1 MIKIIFE
8 NYSYFRI
15 DAEWDIMSAIKKRF
29 RYFVEGAQFSNAYKQ
44 RRWDGFKSFVTQKNR
59 MPLGSLESVYK
70 FLKEKY
76 PLKPIEFP
84 NAYRNIKDEYDF
96 LEDIECYSKGEVIK
110 PRDNQWEAVDKCI
123 KNNRCVCVAPTSF
136 GKSLVIYLL
145 CRYHINYE
153 RKVLIVVPKKI
164 LVEQMIADFIDYGYE
179 GEINGIYSGQERV
192 SSDITVI
199 TFQTLCKIPWLLE
212 DYGCL
217 ILDECHMC
225 KANSLLSII
234 DSASNIRYKYGLTG
248 SLKEGSIEHTFASTY
263 IGYPH
268 YITDT
273 KTLIEEKVVAR
284 LKVEIY
290 KYAYPES
297 ERISHSFDYNEEK
310 EFLRGC
316 EHRYKAI
323 LEEAGELNKTGMIA
337 VVEIEQAQKL
347 YEMARGMYPD
357 RNIYQIRGNHIER
370 NEEMF
375 KSFEEIK
382 PDIEKEKNAL
392 LIVGLKVFSTGVS
405 VKNIHFGIMAVSTK
419 SYTSVIQTIGRGL
432 RVNKQKKDFL
442 FIDWYDDFRLDGGS
456 FTYMYGHLMDRLK
469 IYEEQGFD
477 VEYKS
482 VGESTQN
489 ILNIS

>member
-1 MIKIIFE
+1 MTEIKFE

-15 DAEWDIMSAIKKRF
+15 DTSIPIMTALKKKF
-29 RYFVEGAQFSNAYKQ
+29 RYFVEGAQFSNAYKS
-44 RRWDGFKSFVTQKNR
+44 RRWDGFKSFITKGNR
-59 MPLGSLESVYK
+59 MPLGCIVETYK
-70 FLKEKY
+70 FIKEK
-76 PLKPIEFP
+76 FP
-84 NAYRNIKDEYDF
+84 TEKIIVPQEYRNIQDDYEF
-96 LEDIECYSKGEVIK
+96 LEDIEVYSKGEVII
-110 PRDNQWEAVDKCI
+110 PRDNQWEAIDKCI
-123 KNNRCVCVAPTSF
+123 KHNRCVCVAPTSF

-145 CRYHINYE
+145 CRYHINYG
-153 RKVLIVVPKKI
+153 RKVLIVCPKKI
-164 LVEQMIADFIDYGYE
+164 LVDQMIADFIDYGYE

-199 TFQTLCKIPWLLE
+199 TFQTLCKIPYLLE
-212 DYGCL
+212 EYSCL

-225 KANSLLSII
+225 KANSMLSII
-234 DSASNIRYKYGLTG
+234 DNASNIRYKYGLTG
-248 SLKEGSIEHTFASTY
+248 SLKEGSIEYTFASTY
-263 IGYPH
+263 IGYPY

-273 KTLIEEKVVAR
+273 KTLIEEKVVAK

-290 KYAYPES
+290 RYAYPES
-297 ERISHSFDYNEEK
+297 ERITHSYDYKEEK
-310 EFLRGC
+310 EFLRKC

-323 LEEAGELNKTGMIA
+323 LEEAGEINKTGMIA

-357 RNIYQIRGNHIER
+357 RKIYQIRGNHIEC

-382 PDIEKEKNAL
+382 PNIEQDKNAL

-432 RVNKQKKDFL
+432 RINKEKKDFL
-442 FIDWYDDFRLDGGS
+442 FIDWYDDFRVDGNS
-456 FTYMYGHLMDRLK
+456 FTYMYGHLLDRLK
-469 IYEEQGFD
+469 IYKEQGFE
-477 VEYKS
+477 VEFKT
-482 VGESTQN
+482 VGENNQR
-489 ILNIS
+489 ILNI

>member
-1 MIKIIFE
+1 MAIIKFE

-15 DAEWDIMSAIKKRF
+15 DADSYIMSELKKRF
-29 RYFVEGAQFSNAYKQ
+29 RYFVEGAQFSTAYKQ
-44 RRWDGFKSFVTQKNR
+44 KRWDGFKSFITQKNR
-59 MPLGSLESVYK
+59 MPLGVLEEAYR
-70 FLKEKY
+70 FIKEKH
-76 PLKPIEFP
+76 PCEAIEI
-84 NAYRNIKDEYDF
+84 AKEYRNVRDEYDF
-96 LEDIECYSKGEVIK
+96 LEDIEIYSKGEVIK

-145 CRYHINYE
+145 CRYHINYG
-153 RKVLIVVPKKI
+153 RKVLIVCPKKI
-164 LVEQMIADFIDYGYE
+164 LVEQMIADFYDYGYE
-179 GEINGIYSGQERV
+179 GEINGIYSGMERI

-199 TFQTLCKIPWLLE
+199 TFQTLCKIPYLLK

-225 KANSLLSII
+225 KANSMLSII
-234 DSASNIRYKYGLTG
+234 DNASNIKYKYGLTG
-248 SLKEGSIEHTFASTY
+248 SLKQGSIEYIFASTY

-273 KTLIEEKVVAR
+273 KTLIDEKVVAK
-284 LKVEIY
+284 LQVEIY
-290 KYAYPES
+290 RYIYPES
-297 ERISHSFDYNEEK
+297 ERMYNSFYYEREK

-347 YEMARGMYPD
+347 YDMARGMFPN
-357 RNIYQIRGNHIER
+357 RRIYQIRGNHIER
-370 NEEMF
+370 NGEMF
-375 KSFEEIK
+375 KSFEQIK

-432 RVNKQKKDFL
+432 RVNKEKKDFL
-442 FIDWYDDFRLDGGS
+442 FIDWFDDFRQDGNS
-456 FTYMYGHLMDRLK
+456 DTYMYRHLLNRID
-469 IYEEQGFD
+469 IYEEQGFE
-477 VEYKS
+477 VKYKI
-482 VGESTQN
+482 VGERNQN
-489 ILNIS
+489 LLNIN